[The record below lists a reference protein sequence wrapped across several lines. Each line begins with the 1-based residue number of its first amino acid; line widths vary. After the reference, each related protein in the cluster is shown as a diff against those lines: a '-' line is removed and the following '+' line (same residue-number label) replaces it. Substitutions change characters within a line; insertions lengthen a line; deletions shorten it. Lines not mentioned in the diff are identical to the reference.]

1 MPRPRGDGG
10 TRQLRLQLRLLLLR
24 VLLLSAKEY
33 VAKLLLLSPNFPM
46 WLLLHRRSP
55 KGKRGL
61 RPLLPQ
67 LLHRLLQLLLR
78 LSLQG
83 P

>member
-1 MPRPRGDGG
+1 M
-10 TRQLRLQLRLLLLR
+10 LRLQLRLLLLR

-33 VAKLLLLSPNFPM
+33 VAKLQLRYLLRPRFPM

-55 KGKRGL
+55 KGKRDL

-67 LLHRLLQLLLR
+67 LRRHRLPLQ
-78 LSLQG
+78 
-83 P
+83 

>member
-1 MPRPRGDGG
+1 MPMPRGDVG

-33 VAKLLLLSPNFPM
+33 GARPRFPM

-55 KGKRGL
+55 KGKRDL
-61 RPLLPQ
+61 RPLLQ
-67 LLHRLLQLLLR
+67 LLHRLLR
-78 LSLQG
+78 
-83 P
+83 

>member
-1 MPRPRGDGG
+1 MPRGGVG

-33 VAKLLLLSPNFPM
+33 VVKLLLPHLLRPWFPM

-55 KGKRGL
+55 KGKRDL

-67 LLHRLLQLLLR
+67 LLHRLLPLLL
-78 LSLQG
+78 
-83 P
+83 

>member
-1 MPRPRGDGG
+1 
-10 TRQLRLQLRLLLLR
+10 

-33 VAKLLLLSPNFPM
+33 VVKLLLPHLLRPWFPM

-55 KGKRGL
+55 KGKRDL

-67 LLHRLLQLLLR
+67 LL
-78 LSLQG
+78 
-83 P
+83 

>member
-1 MPRPRGDGG
+1 
-10 TRQLRLQLRLLLLR
+10 

-67 LLHRLLQLLLR
+67 LLHRLLPQLL
-78 LSLQG
+78 
-83 P
+83 

>member
-1 MPRPRGDGG
+1 MPRGDGL
-10 TRQLRLQLRLLLLR
+10 LRLQLRLLLLR

-33 VAKLLLLSPNFPM
+33 VAKLQLRYLLRPRFPM
-46 WLLLHRRSP
+46 WLLLHRCSP

-67 LLHRLLQLLLR
+67 LLHRRHLQ
-78 LSLQG
+78 
-83 P
+83 

>member
-1 MPRPRGDGG
+1 MLGPREGGG
-10 TRQLRLQLRLLLLR
+10 TRQRLQLRLLLRR
-24 VLLLSAKEY
+24 VRLLSAKEY

-67 LLHRLLQLLLR
+67 LLHRLLR
-78 LSLQG
+78 RR

>member
-1 MPRPRGDGG
+1 
-10 TRQLRLQLRLLLLR
+10 

-33 VAKLLLLSPNFPM
+33 VAKLLLSPNFPM
-46 WLLLHRRSP
+46 WLLLHWRSP